1 MKHFDFIDTHC
12 SMHTLSGNVDVDVAS
27 STQMTEASEASG
39 ATEDES
45 YSKCVTCTFNK
56 HMCR

>member
-12 SMHTLSGNVDVDVAS
+12 SMHTLSGNVDVDDAS

-39 ATEDES
+39 GAEDES